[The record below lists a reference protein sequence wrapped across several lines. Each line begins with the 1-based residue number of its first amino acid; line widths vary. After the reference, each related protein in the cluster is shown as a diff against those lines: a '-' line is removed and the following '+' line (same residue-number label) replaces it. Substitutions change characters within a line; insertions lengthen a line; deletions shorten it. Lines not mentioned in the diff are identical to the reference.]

1 MAAIEPNQ
9 TVYINNLNEKIKK
22 DALKKSIYSV
32 FSQFGKILDVV
43 CCRGLKLRGQAWV
56 VFADVGAAT
65 NALRQMQGFPFYD
78 KPMRIAFAK
87 SKSDMIA
94 KRDGTFKPR
103 EKRKREDP
111 KPAAPAAAKALPAPG
126 DAPPPKVP
134 KPSNAPPSNVLF
146 ASNLPE
152 DCSDMMLGILFQQYA
167 GFKEVRMVPGNKG
180 IAFVEFA
187 DETHSSVERQLARQA
202 RDAVEQADADGRAS
216 LVFAK
221 RRLESRA
228 TAASARGEGCRKM
241 APQRCLFVSAMRL
254 VRGH

>member
-1 MAAIEPNQ
+1 MASIAPNQ

-32 FSQFGKILDVV
+32 FSQFGKIVDVV

-87 SKSDMIA
+87 SKSDMVA
-94 KRDGTFKPR
+94 KADGTFKPR
-103 EKRKREDP
+103 EKRKREEP
-111 KPAAPAAAKALPAPG
+111 VAAPRVAKAITEHA
-126 DAPPPKVP
+126 APPPKVS

-187 DETHSSVERQLARQA
+187 DETNASLALQGL
-202 RDAVEQADADGRAS
+202 DGFKLTPADALS

-221 RRLESRA
+221 R
-228 TAASARGEGCRKM
+228 
-241 APQRCLFVSAMRL
+241 
-254 VRGH
+254 

>member
-1 MAAIEPNQ
+1 MASIEPNQ

-32 FSQFGKILDVV
+32 FSQFGKIVDVV

-87 SKSDMIA
+87 SKSDMVA
-94 KRDGTFKPR
+94 KADGTFKPR
-103 EKRKREDP
+103 EKRKREEP
-111 KPAAPAAAKALPAPG
+111 VAAPRAEKAITEHA
-126 DAPPPKVP
+126 APPPKVS

-167 GFKEVRMVPGNKG
+167 GFKEVRMASIIPPS
-180 IAFVEFA
+180 
-187 DETHSSVERQLARQA
+187 THQRRPRVSSRQPRPRPDRRRVTSSGLAPPHPTPIQ
-202 RDAVEQADADGRAS
+202 
-216 LVFAK
+216 L
-221 RRLESRA
+221 SR
-228 TAASARGEGCRKM
+228 
-241 APQRCLFVSAMRL
+241 
-254 VRGH
+254 

>member
-126 DAPPPKVP
+126 DAPLPKVP

-187 DETHSSVERQLARQA
+187 DETQASLARQGLDGFKLTPT
-202 RDAVEQADADGRAS
+202 DALS

-221 RRLESRA
+221 R
-228 TAASARGEGCRKM
+228 
-241 APQRCLFVSAMRL
+241 
-254 VRGH
+254 

>member
-1 MAAIEPNQ
+1 MASIAPNQ

-32 FSQFGKILDVV
+32 FSQFGKIVDVV

-87 SKSDMIA
+87 SKSDMVA
-94 KRDGTFKPR
+94 KAAGTFKPR
-103 EKRKREDP
+103 EKRKREELV
-111 KPAAPAAAKALPAPG
+111 AAPHAAKAITEHA
-126 DAPPPKVP
+126 APPPKVS

-180 IAFVEFA
+180 IAFVEFV
-187 DETHSSVERQLARQA
+187 DETNASLALQGL
-202 RDAVEQADADGRAS
+202 DGFKLTPADALS

-221 RRLESRA
+221 R
-228 TAASARGEGCRKM
+228 
-241 APQRCLFVSAMRL
+241 
-254 VRGH
+254 

>member
-1 MAAIEPNQ
+1 MASIAPNQ

-22 DALKKSIYSV
+22 DALQKSIYSV
-32 FSQFGKILDVV
+32 FSQFGKIVDVV

-87 SKSDMIA
+87 SKSDMVA
-94 KRDGTFKPR
+94 KADGTFKPR
-103 EKRKREDP
+103 EKRKREEP
-111 KPAAPAAAKALPAPG
+111 VAAPRAAKAITEHA
-126 DAPPPKVP
+126 APPPKVS

-187 DETHSSVERQLARQA
+187 DETNASLALPGL
-202 RDAVEQADADGRAS
+202 DWFKLTPADALS

-221 RRLESRA
+221 R
-228 TAASARGEGCRKM
+228 
-241 APQRCLFVSAMRL
+241 
-254 VRGH
+254 

>member
-1 MAAIEPNQ
+1 MASIEPNQ

-32 FSQFGKILDVV
+32 FSQFGKIVDVV

-87 SKSDMIA
+87 SKSDMVA
-94 KRDGTFKPR
+94 KADGTFKPR
-103 EKRKREDP
+103 EKRKREEP
-111 KPAAPAAAKALPAPG
+111 VAAPRAEKAITEHA
-126 DAPPPKVP
+126 APPPKVS

-187 DETHSSVERQLARQA
+187 DETNASLALQGL
-202 RDAVEQADADGRAS
+202 DGFKLTPADALS

-221 RRLESRA
+221 R
-228 TAASARGEGCRKM
+228 
-241 APQRCLFVSAMRL
+241 
-254 VRGH
+254 